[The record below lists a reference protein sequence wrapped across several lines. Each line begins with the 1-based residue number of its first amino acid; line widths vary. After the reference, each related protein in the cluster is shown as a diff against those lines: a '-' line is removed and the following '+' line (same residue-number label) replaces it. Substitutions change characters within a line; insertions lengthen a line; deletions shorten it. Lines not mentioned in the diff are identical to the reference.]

1 MRALTKIFLFSFFAF
16 TGVIAQ
22 NDGEI
27 IMTESSEPM
36 DEVFVDDVVPK
47 RLIVENRVLP
57 YEHVREADMAWQTK
71 IWRVLDTRQKT
82 NIRFMNPQ
90 RPFLNILIDA
100 VKAGRIDLFDT
111 DEFTRALSEDEFNN
125 IILRIDTSVVFDPDT
140 YKEEVVITES
150 PLNYEDVKRFRIKET
165 WFFDKETSTMKC
177 RILGIAPIKD
187 VYDEN
192 TGLFKYE
199 LPLFWVYY
207 PQIREVIAEE
217 QVFNDKN
224 IAAPMTWFD
233 LFEARY
239 FASYIYKESN
249 TLDLR
254 LIDEYPDGVD
264 RLLESEKLKAQLFN
278 FEHDLWSY

>member
-1 MRALTKIFLFSFFAF
+1 MRALTKIFLLSFFAF
-16 TGVIAQ
+16 TTVFAQ

-57 YEHVREADMAWQTK
+57 YEHVREADISWQTK

-100 VKAGRIDLFDT
+100 VKAGRIDLFDS

-192 TGLFKYE
+192 TGIFKYE

>member
-1 MRALTKIFLFSFFAF
+1 MRALANLFFLLMFAA
-16 TGVIAQ
+16 TTVVAQ
-22 NDGEI
+22 TEGEI

-36 DEVFVDDVVPK
+36 DEVFVDDIVPK

-57 YEHVREADMAWQTK
+57 YEHIREADISWQTK

-100 VKAGRIDLFDT
+100 ARAGRIDLFDG
-111 DEFTRALSEDEFNN
+111 DEFTRALSEKEFNN
-125 IILRIDTSVVFDPDT
+125 IILRVDTSVVFDPDT

-165 WFFDKETSTMKC
+165 WYFDKETSTMKC

-187 VYDEN
+187 VYDDN
-192 TGLFKYE
+192 TGTFKYE

-233 LFEARY
+233 LFEARF

-264 RLLESEKLKAQLFN
+264 RLLESEKLKAELFN